1 MTDFIISD
9 LHVPYQDPKALSVVL
24 KMVQYFRPNNVIMDG
39 DMLDCV
45 QLSRFNRAPLPPS
58 SLKAHVEELGG
69 IIRQIQKYSNVIYI
83 EGNHEQRV
91 QKYINSDAPEL
102 YGLISIESLIH
113 DQLEDEITYV
123 RTTPGESMMPWN
135 DDLLIGHFNKA
146 SQETCYTVK
155 LLVGK
160 YMTNV
165 VQAHTH
171 RLGEYAKRGYDKILR
186 GWECGCLC
194 DLDPSYIAKPNW
206 QQGFLVY
213 TPHYHK
219 NCYYGVPDMWNM
231 EIVHI
236 EDGRA
241 LFRGKVY
248 KA

>member
-9 LHVPYQDPKALSVVL
+9 LHVPYQDQKALSVAL
-24 KMVQYFRPNNVIMDG
+24 KMIQYFRPNNVIMNG

-45 QLSRFNRAPLPPS
+45 QLSRFNKEPLEPS
-58 SLKAHVEELGG
+58 SLAKHVEELCQ
-69 IIRQIQKYSNVIYI
+69 IIRKIQRYSNVIYV

-91 QKYINSDAPEL
+91 QKYINDRAPEL
-102 YGLISIESLIH
+102 HGLISIERLFDGYLRKSM
-113 DQLEDEITYV
+113 EYV
-123 RTTPGESMMPWN
+123 RTTPGESMMTWN

-146 SQETCYTVK
+146 AKNTCYTVK
-155 LLVGK
+155 LLVEK

-171 RLGEYAKRGYDKILR
+171 RLGEYAIRGYDKTLR

-194 DLDPSYIAKPNW
+194 DLDPDYVAKPNW

-213 TPHYHK
+213 TR
-219 NCYYGVPDMWNM
+219 NGDGWNM